1 MTINKA
7 FIKLSKRAEKVSPSI
22 LSETFVDAGML
33 IDLLEVDD
41 SQIIFGRRGT
51 GKTHALLYFAE
62 KKRLEKEVPIFI
74 DMRVIGSS
82 TGIFFDTNIPLAERA
97 TRLLRD
103 TLSAIHEKLLEIS
116 SQEESPIDISMTG
129 EYLDALIDAATQVS
143 VVGHSTVSKDST
155 EKSHQ
160 EASFG
165 FSGSLSLKQPAF
177 TASATD
183 AGKVENALGIK
194 EVHEGRVI
202 HKVRFGAIAQCI
214 SKICENINGK
224 KIWLLLDEWSAVPS
238 ELQPYLA
245 DLLRRSLLSLS
256 CVSIKIAAIELR
268 SNFLIPNQAGDR
280 GDYVGME
287 IGADISA
294 DLNLDDFM
302 VFDND
307 AEVAVDFFKNLIF
320 KHYTSI
326 QSQENSFPEF
336 KNINS
341 FTSAAFTQIN
351 VLEELVRAAE
361 GVPRDAINILAN
373 AAVKARAAKISIA
386 NIRDA
391 AKIWYTRDKYAVV
404 SASTKSTNLLN
415 WIIDEVIAHRRA
427 RAFLVRSDVRDQLI
441 DNLFDSRVI
450 HLLKRNISSPEG
462 QGKRYDVFKIDYG
475 CYVDLMATTK
485 SPQGL
490 LPFDDACENPPET
503 DFDDILQ
510 AASDNY
516 VEVGNFIDVPPDDYR
531 AIRRAILDLDEFYK
545 RLN

>member
-1 MTINKA
+1 MSINKA

-62 KKRLEKEVPIFI
+62 KKRLENEVPIFI

-82 TGIFFDTNIPLAERA
+82 TGIFFDTKIPLAERA

-103 TLSAIHEKLLEIS
+103 TLSAIHEKLLDIA
-116 SQEESPIDISMTG
+116 SQDESPIDLSLSG

-143 VVGHSTVSKDST
+143 VVGNSILSKDLI
-155 EKSHQ
+155 EKTYG
-160 EASFG
+160 EDGFGLKLNAS
-165 FSGSLSLKQPAF
+165 LQ
-177 TASATD
+177 D
-183 AGKVENALGIK
+183 AGLSFNAKDSNKREDTSGLK
-194 EVHEGRVI
+194 EVHEGRLI

-224 KIWLLLDEWSAVPS
+224 RIWLLLDEWSAVPS
-238 ELQPYLA
+238 DLQPYLA
-245 DLLRRSLLSLS
+245 DLLRRSLLSLP

-268 SNFLIPNQAGDR
+268 SNFLIPNNNGDR

-302 VFDND
+302 VFEND
-307 AEVAVDFFKNLIF
+307 AELAVDFFKNLIY

-326 QSQENSFPEF
+326 QVKENIFPEF

-373 AAVKARAAKISIA
+373 AAVKARGAKISIA
-386 NIRDA
+386 NVRDA
-391 AKIWYTRDKYAVV
+391 AKVWYTRDKYAVV
-404 SASTKSTNLLN
+404 SASSQSTSLLN
-415 WIIDEVIAHRRA
+415 WIIDEVIAHRRS
-427 RAFLVRSDVRDQLI
+427 RAFLVRSEVRDQLI
-441 DNLFDSRVI
+441 DDLFDSRVI

-475 CYVDLMATTK
+475 CYVDLISTTK

-490 LPFDDACENPPET
+490 LPFDEADDSSQSMDEDFFKAANDNCT
-503 DFDDILQ
+503 DI
-510 AASDNY
+510 
-516 VEVGNFIDVPPDDYR
+516 GGFIEVPPDDYR

-545 RLN
+545 SLS